1 MGEKF
6 GNCHASTDKVF
17 WDIQQFSVPKGSPL
31 YVSNTNIRYPTF
43 IVNFKRSILSM
54 HQRDFNTAISW
65 WIATGIWKKMEHDV
79 RSKFIANSFWIPQ
92 LMQEETPLEMYHV
105 AAQFMLVI
113 FGLFL
118 SILSFLVELLL
129 KLHRNNQFKEV
140 RVTKTNHRKKEMNKN
155 IEIVPVSS

>member
-1 MGEKF
+1 
-6 GNCHASTDKVF
+6 
-17 WDIQQFSVPKGSPL
+17 
-31 YVSNTNIRYPTF
+31 
-43 IVNFKRSILSM
+43 M

-79 RSKFIANSFWIPQ
+79 RSKFTANSFWTPQ

-105 AAQFMLVI
+105 AAQFMLLI
-113 FGLFL
+113 FGLVL

-129 KLHRNNQFKEV
+129 KLYRNNRFKEV
-140 RVTKTNHRKKEMNKN
+140 SVTKNSRRKKEMKKG